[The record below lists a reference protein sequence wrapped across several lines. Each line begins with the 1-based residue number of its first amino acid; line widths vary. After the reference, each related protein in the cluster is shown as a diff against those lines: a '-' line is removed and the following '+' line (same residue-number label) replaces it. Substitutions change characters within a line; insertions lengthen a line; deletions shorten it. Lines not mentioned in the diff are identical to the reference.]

1 MKKLDVR
8 IFVRRDI
15 GHHTCLG
22 IDIESPVIL
31 VVRHV
36 RDQMRLT
43 AIDRLC
49 KDTRGSYLRMAT

>member
-1 MKKLDVR
+1 
-8 IFVRRDI
+8 
-15 GHHTCLG
+15 
-22 IDIESPVIL
+22 L

>member
-1 MKKLDVR
+1 MKKLDVCG
-8 IFVRRDI
+8 FARRDV
-15 GHHTCLG
+15 GHRTCLG
-22 IDIESPVIL
+22 INIESPIIL